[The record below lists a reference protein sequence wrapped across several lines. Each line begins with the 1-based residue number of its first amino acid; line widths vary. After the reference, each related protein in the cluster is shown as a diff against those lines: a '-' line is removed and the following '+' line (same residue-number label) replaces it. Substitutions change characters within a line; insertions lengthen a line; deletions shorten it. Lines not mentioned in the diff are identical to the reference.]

1 LHAAQDVAPDPFD
14 GPVPVGGGM
23 MPPGGGRGPAG
34 RQGTTPPPPPSL
46 ADRASRFGGP
56 QDGPPRPPLPMP
68 SGNPV
73 PGLGDPLADREVKRE
88 QPGRTGLIDPDEP
101 TEGIR
106 ML

>member
-1 LHAAQDVAPDPFD
+1 
-14 GPVPVGGGM
+14 
-23 MPPGGGRGPAG
+23 
-34 RQGTTPPPPPSL
+34 
-46 ADRASRFGGP
+46 
-56 QDGPPRPPLPMP
+56 MP

-73 PGLGDPLADREVKRE
+73 PGLGDPVADREVKRE